1 MGQPP
6 YPAVKAKGDQ
16 SMAVTRRTL
25 EDVYSR
31 YAPQDPHDRMKAG
44 LPEPQFPTGT
54 IVCPQQ
60 PRLAGPSLPGAED
73 DGAILPQVE

>member
-6 YPAVKAKGDQ
+6 YLAAKAKGDN

-31 YAPQDPHDRMKAG
+31 YAPQDPHDMAKAT
-44 LPEPQFPTGT
+44 LPEPQFPTGI

-60 PRLAGPSLPGAED
+60 PRLAGPPLTG
-73 DGAILPQVE
+73 V